1 MRAVDLHSKQLEKSV
16 GLTVPQLLVLQ
27 SLASSD
33 GLTVGEVAGGVH
45 LSQGTVTAVLDR
57 LAGKGFVT
65 RARSETDR
73 RKVRVALTPEGKAKL
88 AEAPDM
94 LQEGFVQRFEALASW
109 EQKMLTASLERVAEL
124 LDAIDMDAAPILEAG
139 EILLKSEAEQRPTP
153 PKKTG

>member
-1 MRAVDLHSKQLEKSV
+1 MRAVDLHSKRLERTV

-27 SLASSD
+27 SLAGSD
-33 GLTVGEVAGGVH
+33 NATVGEVAGGVH

-65 RARSETDR
+65 RTRSDTDR
-73 RKVRVALTPEGKAKL
+73 RKVCVMLTPEGKAKL
-88 AEAPDM
+88 AETPNM

-124 LDAIDMDAAPILEAG
+124 LDARDVDAAPILETG
-139 EILLKSEAEQRPTP
+139 DLLVSPGANQVPTP
-153 PKKTG
+153 PKR